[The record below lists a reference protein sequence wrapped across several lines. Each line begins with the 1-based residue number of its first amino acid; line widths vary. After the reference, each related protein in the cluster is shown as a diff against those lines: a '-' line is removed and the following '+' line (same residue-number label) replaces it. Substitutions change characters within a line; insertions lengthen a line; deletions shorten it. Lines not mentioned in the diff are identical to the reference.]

1 MIGLYYIGPRY
12 VWYTCS
18 HHIVTCFI
26 WVSKFSSCN
35 MLNLNAISVCLS
47 GDLNVGKSCSA
58 TVLIL
63 NVIYIYLSSV
73 LTPVWLW
80 VYENWAV
87 LTG

>member
-1 MIGLYYIGPRY
+1 
-12 VWYTCS
+12 
-18 HHIVTCFI
+18 
-26 WVSKFSSCN
+26 

-80 VYENWAV
+80 VYANWAV